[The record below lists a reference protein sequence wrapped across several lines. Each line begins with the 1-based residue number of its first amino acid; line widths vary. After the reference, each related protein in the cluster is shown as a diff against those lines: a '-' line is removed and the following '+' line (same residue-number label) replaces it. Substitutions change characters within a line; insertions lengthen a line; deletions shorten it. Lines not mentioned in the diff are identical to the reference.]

1 MDLEN
6 LTHSHK
12 SEKLIIMEASYLPI
26 PPSQPL
32 IRPRKIYPHV
42 TCDATSN
49 NRQVNSP
56 ERQTTSHFNADNNT
70 WSAIKNIP
78 KKISIYCRAVTRVA
92 ILGCY
97 YIKHKVL
104 KFSITPEQFESCL
117 STLGPVITEF
127 AGLTNFDITT
137 HNLRLTAEDTNAFRQ
152 VMTSSE
158 RKHNVIS
165 YNEACQILKS
175 SFGDKYKIINYLKT
189 NQTSTSFLV
198 ESEGVNYTAK
208 VTTSKHLDEI
218 AIGTM
223 AIKMMALFSSTISDR
238 LAAQTLSNFY
248 QEKSLIS
255 ERYFHNQFQDTV
267 TRNPEVKR
275 FTCSDDEVVLS
286 LHIPEIVDQSTS
298 KNVMIVADAGLG
310 YTIEELSA
318 SGKTAIDTR
327 FELFGQCFGRD
338 PADHESLTLIEHI
351 HDCLKKKWMNLAL
364 LHGLVHLD
372 FNPQNLVLNFL
383 PNGIIQASIKDMEN
397 CYKFPEHD
405 REVISKM
412 HSLALAVNIY
422 DLDESD
428 GFMNDQSLQN
438 LFSFFENQLQT
449 QSARRRF
456 CANRATI
463 MRTMGQ
469 AFQSLLRRSATAGT
483 NSSADLYRGNPA
495 VFAVACDLAKNY
507 GVELPANT
515 AIFTLGLIRLW
526 ETSYLHT

>member
-1 MDLEN
+1 
-6 LTHSHK
+6 
-12 SEKLIIMEASYLPI
+12 MEALYLPK
-26 PPSQPL
+26 PL
-32 IRPRKIYPHV
+32 NRPRQIDPQV
-42 TCDATSN
+42 ICDATSN
-49 NRQVNSP
+49 NRQINSP
-56 ERQTTSHFNADNNT
+56 DRQTTSHFNRDNNT
-70 WSAIKNIP
+70 WPAIKNIP
-78 KKISIYCRAVTRVA
+78 NKISVYCRAITRVA

-104 KFSITPEQFESCL
+104 KLSITPEQFESYL
-117 STLGPVITEF
+117 KTLGPVISEF
-127 AGLTNFDITT
+127 ARLTNFDITT
-137 HNLRLTAEDTNAFRQ
+137 QNLRLTADDTNAFGQ
-152 VMTSSE
+152 VMARPE
-158 RKHNVIS
+158 RKLNVIS
-165 YNEACQILKS
+165 YDEACQILKS
-175 SFGDKYKIINYLKT
+175 SFGDKYKITAYLKT
-189 NQTSTSFLV
+189 TQTSTWFQV
-198 ESEGVNYTAK
+198 ESEGVQYTAK

-223 AIKMMALFSSTISDR
+223 AMKMMALFSSTISDR

-255 ERYFHNQFQDTV
+255 ERYFHKQFQDTV
-267 TRNPEVKR
+267 TRDPEVKR
-275 FTCSDDEVVLS
+275 FTCLGDEVVLS

-298 KNVMIVADAGLG
+298 KNVMIVADVGLG

-318 SGKTAIDTR
+318 SGKTAEDTR

-338 PADHESLTLIEHI
+338 PADHESLNLIEHI
-351 HDCLKKKWMNLAL
+351 HGCLKQEWMNLAL
-364 LHGLVHLD
+364 SHGLIHLD
-372 FNPQNLVLNFL
+372 FNPQNLVLNFF
-383 PNGIIQASIKDMEN
+383 PGGIIQASIKDMEN
-397 CYKFPEHD
+397 CYKFPDHD
-405 REVISKM
+405 REVISKL

-422 DLDESD
+422 NLDESD

-463 MRTMGQ
+463 MRSMGQ

-526 ETSYLHT
+526 ETSYLHA